1 MGRPY
6 TEKERYELKEKI
18 KEIAMDMF
26 RQQGFKNFRIQQL
39 TKQAGIS
46 LGGFYTFY
54 RDKESLYEE
63 ILRDEKNRI
72 RQKII
77 MIIETE
83 KQSPKHFFTDLAN
96 VILRKLTSNKFYND
110 EYTGLLETLVWNDD
124 PITAEDNLHFIQQ
137 IRMIWTK
144 QGTSLSSTD
153 EQLASAV
160 AMLAVLCAHKDK
172 IGAGFDYWYA
182 LVENTLLEY
191 L

>member
-6 TEKERYELKEKI
+6 TENERKELKQKI
-18 KEIAMDMF
+18 KTIAMQMF
-26 RQQGFKNFRIQQL
+26 REQGFKNFRIQQL
-39 TKQAGIS
+39 TKQVGIS

-54 RDKESLYEE
+54 KDKESLYEE

-83 KQSPKHFFTDLAN
+83 QQSPKLFFKDLAN
-96 VILRKLTSNKFYND
+96 VVLRKLTSNKFYTD
-110 EYTGLLETLVWNDD
+110 SHTGLLETLIWNDD
-124 PITAEDNLHFIQQ
+124 PVTAEDNLDFIQQ
-137 IRMIWTK
+137 LRTIWTK

-172 IGAGFDYWYA
+172 IGVGFDYWYA
-182 LVENTLLEY
+182 LVEKMLLEY